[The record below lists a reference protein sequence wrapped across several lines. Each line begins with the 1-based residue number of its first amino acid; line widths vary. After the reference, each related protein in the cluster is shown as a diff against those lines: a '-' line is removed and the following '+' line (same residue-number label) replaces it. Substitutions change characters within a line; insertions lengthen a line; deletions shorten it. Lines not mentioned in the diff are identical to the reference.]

1 VVGGAGDPTLERLR
15 TEIAA
20 VDAAIVDAVNRRLE
34 LVRQIRDHKHTLGI
48 PFVDQAREDS
58 NLARLEHANGGPL
71 SPDGLRRLYRGL
83 LELTKRET
91 ER

>member
-1 VVGGAGDPTLERLR
+1 VVRGAGDPTLERLR

-20 VDAAIVDAVNRRLE
+20 VDTAIVEAVNRRLE
-34 LVRQIRDHKHTLGI
+34 LVRRIRDHKHTLGI

-71 SPDGLRRLYRGL
+71 SSDGLRRLYREL